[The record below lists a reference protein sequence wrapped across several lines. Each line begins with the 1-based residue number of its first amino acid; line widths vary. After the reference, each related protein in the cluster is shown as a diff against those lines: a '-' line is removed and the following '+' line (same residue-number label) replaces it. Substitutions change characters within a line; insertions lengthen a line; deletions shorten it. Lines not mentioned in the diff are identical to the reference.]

1 MLSILVFLALFN
13 FVLTDFNMLLL
24 HTNDIHGHLQQSGRN
39 SELCEDDTS
48 TACYG
53 GFARLL
59 NTTGQK
65 MQEAAASGRST
76 VYLNAGDTFQG
87 TPFYTFYKWKIMAEF
102 VDMLGLDVMVGLVM
116 NLHILKCVHLS
127 SFTLTAD

>member
-1 MLSILVFLALFN
+1 MITILVFLALFK
-13 FVLTDFNMLLL
+13 FVLTDLNMLLL
-24 HTNDIHGHLQQSGRN
+24 HTNDIHGHLQQAGQN

-59 NTTGQK
+59 NTTAQK
-65 MQEAAASGRST
+65 IQEAAASGRST

-102 VDMLGLDVMVGLVM
+102 VDMLGLDVMVG
-116 NLHILKCVHLS
+116 
-127 SFTLTAD
+127 F